1 MGGFMFWNKKKKE
14 ERFYRECLEI
24 YQEEIKDNI
33 KNKNDQDDILELKNK
48 IREDYIEKINKNEL
62 DIISEKIRL
71 EHNVGKYIT
80 PYANSIINFSVALFS
95 GIFIL
100 YFQNSNIFDIKINF
114 LPQLVVSI
122 ITPIIKMLIFLGL
135 IWYVSKVIVNKPDE
149 KNKKISLINN
159 IRLKVLE
166 EIERG
171 DQNLA
176 RNEVAATSTAIS
188 NINLNNYNTNDLILK
203 DSINRYTFW
212 KLQKRYN
219 QLLKERFGEKIE
231 IKIEKRVEQ
240 KLIEELQDKLNEAYS
255 SIIKDKETYEK
266 EKAIIKSKIA
276 YKQESSFQLLVPVY
290 VIVFTLIFNPI
301 IFSQKI
307 YEILKLDNNDYI
319 RMLASFIMIVIIALS
334 FLYSL
339 NKDQLKKATQ
349 ISFYNLSLDVIE
361 RVYEKN
367 DFNNKNNESN

>member
-1 MGGFMFWNKKKKE
+1 MFWNKKKKE